1 MDAMDIDSSKTLR
14 QRLKDIIINLNSNA
28 AKNR

>member
-14 QRLKDIIINLNSNA
+14 QRFKDIIINLNSNA
-28 AKNR
+28 TKNR